1 MRMLGLFL
9 ILLVLPWL
17 HMGMSTDPQF
27 GVSWCVTIASGMALW
42 LILHQKRM
50 ETTSGSLLWL
60 SLLGLG
66 VAAVEWRP
74 SLDMWRWVSAAALLL
89 MFPMVGQRDDES
101 WHKTPRGVW
110 LGLTA
115 IVVLL
120 PIILGVTQIQTWI
133 PSLELLFDLH
143 ALVLVMLVAMR
154 PQMHVLLLVYA
165 GAAWLMDARSASLVA
180 LTAQGLHVLQPH
192 LDSNGFRTLAGLLT
206 AVGVVVLL
214 GAPWAQRNLS
224 YDSAFEQSRANGLNT
239 TMPIP
244 HGDPFIEGS
253 LAERVTQWAW
263 TVPRIEWRG
272 HGARAWQLDA
282 FEELTWFGPPKRKAQ
297 RPHNE
302 WLHTMYNGGAWTFL
316 LWILWFWLAPK
327 TYLIAMPLVFLGFPL
342 ERPELV
348 LAMACLPMVL
358 NEESSFRHRP
368 RIRSSMAA
376 AMGVFIW
383 VLALVRW
390 TQISSSLHVQG
401 AMQQAVRNERVAW
414 PELSDWE
421 RASISRFPSD
431 LQGND
436 VALFEAMHL
445 ANQGK
450 SCRALSVL
458 NSRDPDECRAVPKIH
473 SALEASC
480 NRP

>member
-1 MRMLGLFL
+1 MRMLGLIL

-27 GVSWCVTIASGMALW
+27 GVSWCVAITTGMALW

-50 ETTSGSLLWL
+50 EPTSGSLLWL
-60 SLLGLG
+60 VLIGLG
-66 VAAVEWRP
+66 VAAVERWP
-74 SLDMWRWVSAAALLL
+74 SLDMWRWVSVAALLL
-89 MFPMVGQRDDES
+89 LFPMVGKQVDEK
-101 WHKTPRGVW
+101 WRRTPHGVW
-110 LGLTA
+110 SGLTA
-115 IVVLL
+115 AAFLL
-120 PIILGVTQIQTWI
+120 PIILGVTHIQTWI

-143 ALVLVMLVAMR
+143 ALILVMLVAMR
-154 PQMHVLLLVYA
+154 PRMHVLLLVYA
-165 GAAWLMDARSASLVA
+165 GAAWLMDARSAALVA
-180 LTAQGLHVLQPH
+180 LTAQGLQVLQTH
-192 LDSNGFRTLAGLLT
+192 LETNGFRTLAGMLT

-224 YDSAFEQSRANGLNT
+224 YDSAFEHSRADGFNT
-239 TMPIP
+239 TMPAP
-244 HGDPFIEGS
+244 QGDAFIEGS

-263 TVPRIEWRG
+263 TVPRIGWQGR
-272 HGARAWQLDA
+272 GARAWQLDA

-302 WLHTMYNGGAWTFL
+302 WLHSMYNCGAWTIL
-316 LWILWFWLAPK
+316 LWVLWLWLAPK
-327 TYLIAMPLVFLGFPL
+327 TYLISMPLVFLGFPF

-348 LAMACLPMVL
+348 LAMALLPMVL
-358 NEESSFRHRP
+358 HEGNISHRGP
-368 RIRSSMAA
+368 RIRSSVAA

-390 TQISSSLHVQG
+390 TQISSSLHAQG
-401 AMQQAVRNERVAW
+401 AMQRSVRSQRVAW
-414 PELSDWE
+414 PQLSAWA
-421 RASISRFPSD
+421 RASISRFPAD

-445 ANQGK
+445 ANQGEP
-450 SCRALSVL
+450 CRALSVL
-458 NSRDPDECRAVPKIH
+458 NSRDPDKCRAVPKIH
-473 SALEASC
+473 SALEAAC